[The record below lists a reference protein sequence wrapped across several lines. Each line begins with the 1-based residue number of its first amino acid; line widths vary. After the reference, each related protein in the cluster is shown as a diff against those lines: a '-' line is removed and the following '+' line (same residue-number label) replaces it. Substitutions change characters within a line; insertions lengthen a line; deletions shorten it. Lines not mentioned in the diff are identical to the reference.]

1 MDSRSEKETDKQRE
15 TEVGSVSIIVE
26 KVQFELNRPQK
37 QDTWSR

>member
-15 TEVGSVSIIVE
+15 IEVGSVSIIVE